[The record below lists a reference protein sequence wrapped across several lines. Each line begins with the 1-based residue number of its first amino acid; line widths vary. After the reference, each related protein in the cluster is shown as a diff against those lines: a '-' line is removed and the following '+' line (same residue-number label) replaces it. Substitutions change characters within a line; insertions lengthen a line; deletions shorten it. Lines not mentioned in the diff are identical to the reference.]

1 MLAVGTLATLAIASC
16 ATTHLDASV
25 FHSKKGYRVALPG
38 GDWIVAN
45 GDDADLTLKHRD
57 GQRGIVVHAAC
68 DAARARGPLNVL
80 ARHLLSGLRE
90 RSVITRADVSLNGK
104 VARHAVVEGRVGDAR
119 EPMTVEVYVT
129 RDDRCVY
136 DFIYAAPPDAFEAGR
151 ADFER
156 LVNGFATE

>member
-1 MLAVGTLATLAIASC
+1 MLAVGTLATLAIAGC
-16 ATTHLDASV
+16 ATTRLDAGV

-45 GDDADLTLKHRD
+45 GGGADLTLKHRD

-90 RSVITRADVSLNGK
+90 RSVVTREDVSVNGK

-119 EPMTVEVYVT
+119 EPVTVEVPVEDTAYTVT
-129 RDDRCVY
+129 AMPDGSVLAAAIFQRD
-136 DFIYAAPPDAFEAGR
+136 
-151 ADFER
+151 R
-156 LVNGFATE
+156 LSGEPNARP

>member
-1 MLAVGTLATLAIASC
+1 MFAVGTLATLAIAGC
-16 ATTHLDASV
+16 ATTRLDAGV

-45 GDDADLTLKHRD
+45 GGDADLTLKHRD

-90 RSVITRADVSLNGK
+90 RSVVTREDVAVDGK

-119 EPMTVEVYVT
+119 EPMTVEVYVV
-129 RDDRCVY
+129 RDDRCLY
-136 DFIYAAPPDAFEAGR
+136 DFIYAAPPEAFEAGR

-156 LVNGFATE
+156 LVHGFATE